1 MDEKDV
7 LKFAKTVGKL
17 KEIKRAGWV
26 KRNIPDP
33 ESVAD
38 HSFRA
43 ALLGMVLSDDEGLD
57 TEKVMRMLLLH
68 DLEESVTGDI
78 PHPQK
83 LKMDKEKLKAMQ
95 EGAIKEALSPLSA
108 KLRERYFSIWKEMEE
123 ETSQEAKF
131 CKDVEKLEMLMQVDD
146 YQRKSK
152 ENKDKLNAFWEEAK
166 NINDVPRRIASVI
179 KVYEELRRQ
188 RGI

>member
-1 MDEKDV
+1 MKEKDV
-7 LKFAKTVGKL
+7 IEFAKTVGKL

-26 KRNIPDP
+26 RRGIPDP
-33 ESVAD
+33 ESIAD

-43 ALLGMVLSDDEGLD
+43 ALLGMVLSDSEGLD

-83 LKMDKEKLKAMQ
+83 LKMDRQKLKAMQ
-95 EGAIKEALSPLSA
+95 EGAINQALS
-108 KLRERYFSIWKEMEE
+108 KLPSDLKEMYVSIWKEMEE
-123 ETSQEAKF
+123 EKSEEAKF

-152 ENKDKLNAFWEEAK
+152 ENKDKLNAFWKEAAD
-166 NINDVPRRIASVI
+166 IRDVPRRIDSIINIYKKLEGERV
-179 KVYEELRRQ
+179 
-188 RGI
+188 